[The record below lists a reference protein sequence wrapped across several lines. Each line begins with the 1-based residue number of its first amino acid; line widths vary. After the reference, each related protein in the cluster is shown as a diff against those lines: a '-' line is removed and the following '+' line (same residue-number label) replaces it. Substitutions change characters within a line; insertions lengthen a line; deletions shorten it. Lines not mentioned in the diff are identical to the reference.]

1 MNDAVV
7 LYVFYRKDAYFI
19 NTLKDY
25 TNFTFID
32 IPIDYALR
40 FQKEGLT
47 SYFSKY
53 ADKNMYIISDDV
65 SSGFV
70 LSYLGEHEISCLKQ
84 AFLYFKSG
92 FTGKLEKSAVIAS
105 HNYELYINN
114 DYSQFKKDILYMIGK
129 EDLKRK

>member
-1 MNDAVV
+1 MSDAVV

-53 ADKNMYIISDDV
+53 ADKDMYIISDDV

>member
-1 MNDAVV
+1 MSDAVV

>member
-53 ADKNMYIISDDV
+53 TDKNMYIISDDV

-70 LSYLGEHEISCLKQ
+70 LSYLGEHEIPNLKQ
-84 AFLYFKSG
+84 AFLYFISG

-114 DYSQFKKDILYMIGK
+114 DYSKFKKDILYMIGK

>member
-1 MNDAVV
+1 MSDAVV

-84 AFLYFKSG
+84 AFLYFKSD

>member
-1 MNDAVV
+1 MGDAVV

>member
-19 NTLKDY
+19 NALKDY

-92 FTGKLEKSAVIAS
+92 FTGKLEKSAAIAS

>member
-53 ADKNMYIISDDV
+53 ADKDMYIISDDV

>member
-1 MNDAVV
+1 MGDAVV

-19 NTLKDY
+19 NTLKDF

-53 ADKNMYIISDDV
+53 ADKDMYIISDDV

>member
-1 MNDAVV
+1 
-7 LYVFYRKDAYFI
+7 
-19 NTLKDY
+19 
-25 TNFTFID
+25 
-32 IPIDYALR
+32 
-40 FQKEGLT
+40 
-47 SYFSKY
+47 
-53 ADKNMYIISDDV
+53 MYIISDDV

-129 EDLKRK
+129 EDFKRK

>member
-1 MNDAVV
+1 MGDAVV

-53 ADKNMYIISDDV
+53 ADKDMYIISDDV

-92 FTGKLEKSAVIAS
+92 FTGKLEKSAVIAI

>member
-1 MNDAVV
+1 MSDAVV

-53 ADKNMYIISDDV
+53 ADKDMYIISDDV

-92 FTGKLEKSAVIAS
+92 FPGKLEKSAVIAS

>member
-1 MNDAVV
+1 MGDAVV

-53 ADKNMYIISDDV
+53 ADKDMYIISDDV

>member
-1 MNDAVV
+1 MGDAVV

-53 ADKNMYIISDDV
+53 ADKNMYIISDDD